1 MGRLE
6 GKVAVVT
13 GGASGMGAATVRRF
27 VAEGAKVVIAD
38 LQTDLGEAIA
48 AELGDAAAFIETDV
62 GVEAQVQAMI
72 ELAVARYGRL
82 DCLFNNAGF
91 VGVSGPIE
99 ETNMG
104 EPYARTVAGMLT
116 GPILGVKHATPV
128 MKAQGSGSIISTASV
143 AALRGGLG
151 PPVYSAL
158 KAGVIGFTRSV
169 ALELAPS
176 SVRVNAIC
184 PGGILTP
191 IFLFGQKPKAGA
203 NVSVEDA
210 LRPVFQNMQPI
221 PRAGEGFD
229 IANAALFLA
238 SDESSYVTGQA
249 LVVDGGLTSM
259 MQGLTDAEDSPLAA
273 AVADLI
279 GEMPAWAQGQ

>member
-1 MGRLE
+1 MARLE
-6 GKVAVVT
+6 GKVAVIT

-38 LQTDLGEAIA
+38 IQAGQGEAIA

-62 GVEAQVQAMI
+62 GVEDQVQAMI
-72 ELAVARYGRL
+72 ELAVERYGRL

-91 VGVSGPIE
+91 AGVTGPIE
-99 ETNMG
+99 ETDMG

-116 GPILGVKHATPV
+116 GPVLGMKHAAPV

-143 AALRGGLG
+143 AGLRGGLG

-158 KAGVIGFTRSV
+158 KAGVIGLTRSV

-176 SVRVNAIC
+176 SIRVNAIC
-184 PGGILTP
+184 PGGIVTP

-210 LRPVFQNMQPI
+210 LRPVFQNVQPI

-238 SDESSYVTGQA
+238 SDESAFITGQA
-249 LVVDGGLTSM
+249 LVVDGGLTSTTQGM
-259 MQGLTDAEDSPLAA
+259 MDAEESPLVA

-279 GEMPAWAQGQ
+279 GEMPEWAQNP